1 MATDAKKSQ
10 KGRATTVGVL
20 SDTHGY
26 LDPEVGAV
34 FDGVDHIIHAGDIVS
49 NEVIQALQAMAPTTA
64 VLGNMDPWKRFGGLS
79 ETGVVEAGGVMIYA
93 LHDLHKLDLDLV
105 AAGFSAVVHGHTHR
119 AEIQWHGDVL
129 FLNPGSAG
137 DPRAGRPATVA
148 LLTIQDRQLTPRIV
162 RLS

>member
-10 KGRATTVGVL
+10 KGRAITVGVI

-26 LDPEVGAV
+26 LHPEAGVVFKGA
-34 FDGVDHIIHAGDIVS
+34 DHIIHAGDIVS
-49 NEVIQALQAMAPTTA
+49 KDVLSELRTIAPTTA
-64 VLGNMDPWKRFGGLS
+64 VLGNMDTWAQFDDLF
-79 ETGVVEAGGVMIYA
+79 ETGIVEIGGVMIYV
-93 LHDLHKLDLDLV
+93 LHDLQKLDLDLV
-105 AAGFSAVVHGHTHR
+105 AAGFAAVVHGHTHR

-137 DPRAGRPATVA
+137 DPRAGRPPTVA
-148 LLTIQDRQLTPRIV
+148 LLTIRDRQLTPRII